1 MDLDRLQR
9 LTGKSADKLQKEQ
22 DAALAESA
30 YNDVMAELRERAAA
44 GDKVAEAQIQKI
56 ITVGAYMSD
65 ELRMDMVRSIGGDIS
80 SGTKVFMAMPS
91 LMKNVM
97 DETISAQETLTE
109 ANKDATNTVTGMGK
123 SARLNAQGFDENYGK
138 LQGLREFAVGTKDLD
153 ERALAA
159 KYAARVSDKA
169 TQNLTKVDLANM
181 NSRDAL
187 QSFVQYGVEPATNAL
202 ITMANM
208 ASGGIS
214 YTVGGGGG
222 IGANGS
228 FNDKLLGHG
237 KAAGSSANADAA
249 MKFFMSAGWTKEQA
263 AGIVGNLQHESGSK
277 DLNTTAVGDGGK
289 AKGIAQWHP
298 DRQAD
303 FQRIMG
309 KDVMSATL
317 EEQLRFVDWEL
328 KNTEKSAGDKLRAAA
343 SAAQAAQMVDQ
354 FYERSSGGA
363 IANRIA
369 NANSLA
375 GGRSGWSNTM
385 NGVNPASTLP
395 PSVDGEKAK
404 NAAAGW
410 ESENILGMIA
420 SGLSNLDRNTREA
433 NDKLTRISTNT
444 Q

>member
-1 MDLDRLQR
+1 
-9 LTGKSADKLQKEQ
+9 
-22 DAALAESA
+22 
-30 YNDVMAELRERAAA
+30 
-44 GDKVAEAQIQKI
+44 
-56 ITVGAYMSD
+56 
-65 ELRMDMVRSIGGDIS
+65 MVRSIGGDIS

-109 ANKDATNTVTGMGK
+109 ANKDATNTVTGMGR

-159 KYAARVSDKA
+159 KYAAQVSDKA

-187 QSFVQYGVEPATNAL
+187 QSFVQLGVEPATNAL
-202 ITMANM
+202 REMANI
-208 ASGGIS
+208 ARGG
-214 YTVGGGGG
+214 TGMLPGGAG
-222 IGANGS
+222 IGGTGS
-228 FNDKLLGHG
+228 FGDKLTGLGG
-237 KAAGSSANADAA
+237 KAAGGGANADAA
-249 MKFFMSAGWTKEQA
+249 MKFFMSAGWSKEQA
-263 AGIVGNLQHESGSK
+263 AGIVGNLQVESGQN
-277 DLNTTAVGDGGK
+277 LNTAAVGDGGK

-363 IANRIA
+363 IGNRIA
-369 NANSLA
+369 SANALA
-375 GGRSGWSNTM
+375 GGRSGWSSTM

>member
-1 MDLDRLQR
+1 
-9 LTGKSADKLQKEQ
+9 
-22 DAALAESA
+22 
-30 YNDVMAELRERAAA
+30 
-44 GDKVAEAQIQKI
+44 
-56 ITVGAYMSD
+56 
-65 ELRMDMVRSIGGDIS
+65 MVRSIGGDIS

-109 ANKDATNTVTGMGK
+109 ANKDATNTVTGMGR

-159 KYAARVSDKA
+159 KYAAQVSDKA

-187 QSFVQYGVEPATNAL
+187 QSFVQLGVEPATNAL
-202 ITMANM
+202 REMANI
-208 ASGGIS
+208 ARGG
-214 YTVGGGGG
+214 TGMLPGGAG
-222 IGANGS
+222 IGGVNS
-228 FNDKLLGHG
+228 FGDKLTGLGG
-237 KAAGSSANADAA
+237 KAAGGGANADAA
-249 MKFFMSAGWTKEQA
+249 MKFFMSAGWSKEQA
-263 AGIVGNLQHESGSK
+263 AGIVGNLQVESGQN
-277 DLNTTAVGDGGK
+277 LNTAAVGDGGK

-363 IANRIA
+363 IGNRIA
-369 NANSLA
+369 SANALA
-375 GGRSGWSNTM
+375 GGRSGWSSTM